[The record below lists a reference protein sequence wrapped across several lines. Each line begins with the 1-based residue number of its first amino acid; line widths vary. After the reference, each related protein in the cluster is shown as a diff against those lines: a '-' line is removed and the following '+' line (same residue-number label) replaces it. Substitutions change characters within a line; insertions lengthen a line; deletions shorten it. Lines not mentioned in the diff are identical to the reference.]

1 VCRHGKWSLR
11 HEIRLALLRHPE
23 TPLAHALGFAH
34 SMPPALVRDILH
46 GSQLSEKVKT
56 CLRKELDLKV

>member
-1 VCRHGKWSLR
+1 
-11 HEIRLALLRHPE
+11 
-23 TPLAHALGFAH
+23 
-34 SMPPALVRDILH
+34 VRDILH